1 MKTSDLFLTLII
13 FTIFIGLYF
22 FNILAV
28 GAQTIKK
35 NWTKYRCNPM
45 VMPFAGVIGPE
56 GVNVSEN
63 FTYCVQNMQS
73 KYSEHLMQ
81 PLNYNMSAMGSVAST
96 LNDSISSMRS
106 FSGGLR
112 TMITDIIQKTF
123 GVFLNIVIEFQRVT
137 INIKDVFGKLV
148 GIFMSLVYILSGSV
162 MTMESAWSGP
172 PGQAVRALGSM
183 KLCFK
188 PNTLIQLDNGEL
200 IQIENVELGKKL
212 KNGSEVLAVMKLH
225 NLDKNGKQIESFYK
239 IPGGENNEPIYVT
252 GSHLLYDNVSGIFK
266 PVCEFAFAEL
276 TNTSS
281 DYFSCLITTDH
292 VITIGNKVFHD
303 WEDNNGS
310 KSKDL

>member
-1 MKTSDLFLTLII
+1 MKTSDLFLTIII
-13 FTIFIGLYF
+13 FAIFIGLYF

-28 GAQTIKK
+28 GAQTIKN
-35 NWTKYRCNPM
+35 NWPKYRCNPM
-45 VMPFAGVIGPE
+45 VMPFASVIGPE

-73 KYSEHLMQ
+73 KYSTHLMQ

-96 LNDSISSMRS
+96 LNNSISSMRS
-106 FSGGLR
+106 FTDSLR
-112 TMITDIIQKTF
+112 TMIQDIIQKTF

-162 MTMESAWSGP
+162 MTMESAWNGP
-172 PGQAVRALGSM
+172 PGKAVRALGSI

-188 PNTLIQLDNGEL
+188 PNTLISLHNGEL
-200 IQIENVELGKKL
+200 IKMEDIQLGSKL

-225 NLDKNGKQIESFYK
+225 NLDKNGKHIDTFYK

-252 GSHLLYDNVSGIFK
+252 GSHLMYDGEIGEFK
-266 PVCEFAFAEL
+266 QVCEFPFAEL
-276 TNTSS
+276 TDVSS

-292 VITIGNKVFHD
+292 IVTIGNKVFHD